1 MTDPFEEITAL
12 RKSHEE
18 LKDLVKKQ
26 LVTPPQWRIDTQA
39 VANHLSKQ
47 IPDVSGVLSAVE
59 RERREIER
67 LVTKVPESIS
77 IRGDFYGFSSEKPF
91 ILYWGVMFLTIVISA
106 YLIFR
111 SSDNEEIKRLK
122 EEKAALEYEINYFK
136 ERNPKLGDKY
146 FR

>member
-12 RKSHEE
+12 RKSHDE

-26 LVTPPQWRIDTQA
+26 LVTPPQWRMDTQA
-39 VANHLSKQ
+39 VATHLAKQ

-59 RERREIER
+59 RERKEIER
-67 LVTKVPESIS
+67 LVNKVPDSIP

-91 ILYWGVMFLTIVISA
+91 IFYWGAMILTILVA
-106 YLIFR
+106 AFFIFR

-122 EEKAALEYEINYFK
+122 EEKASLEFEINYFV
-136 ERNPKLGDKY
+136 ERNPKLGNKY

>member
-18 LKDLVKKQ
+18 LKDLVRKQ
-26 LVTPPQWRIDTQA
+26 LENPPKFNINYPLLTTL
-39 VANHLSKQ
+39 LSKQ
-47 IPDVSGVLSAVE
+47 MPDVSGVLSAVE
-59 RERREIER
+59 RERLEIER
-67 LVTKVPESIS
+67 LVTKVPNSIP
-77 IRGDFYGFSSEKPF
+77 IRGDFYGFTSEKPF
-91 ILYWGVMFLTIVISA
+91 AFYWGAMVLTVVISA
-106 YLIFR
+106 FLIFR

-122 EEKAALEYEINYFK
+122 EAKGMLEYEINYFK